1 MSSSSRLPHRA
12 ADGRSI
18 AEQYERSRAPNRD
31 LASAHPEARR
41 DDPAGRSADTDLTSI
56 REARDCLRR
65 ATEAQRVFAR
75 FSQREVDAVVR
86 SMSEGAVGAARRT
99 ASLAHEETGYGVVDD
114 KVLKNL
120 FCSAVVHDSIRD
132 LPTVGVL
139 DELSSGELVV
149 IAEPK
154 GVIAALV
161 PATNPTSTIFFK
173 ALIAV
178 KAGNAIVFSP
188 HPRGRRSGVEATRVV
203 SEAAVAAGAPEGLI
217 QCLEHVTLR
226 GTQELMQHR
235 LCSLILATGGIDM
248 VRAASST
255 GKPTI
260 AVGPGNCPAY
270 IDRSVADPIE
280 AVEMI
285 MAGKTFDHSTACA
298 SEQTIV
304 VDESVS
310 PTVREALSDLGAHFL
325 TPDESRAL
333 GAVLITPEGKPAP
346 DTVGQSPQRLAEHA
360 RISVPAETRLLVA
373 ELGGVGP
380 EHPLSREKL
389 APVLGY
395 CEVASRD
402 EAWTRCNELLRFG
415 GDGHSFVVHA
425 EDPAVI
431 ARFARS
437 RSYRILVNQP
447 ALFGAMG
454 YSAALEPSFMLGT
467 GSWGGTAVADNISA
481 RHLLDLKRVCLPT
494 RDWRGGRTAIA
505 SRAGSHV
512 TPAEPQQSAAV
523 GAHEEAVEQI
533 VRDVMARLFPNG
545 VPERL
550 DR

>member
-1 MSSSSRLPHRA
+1 
-12 ADGRSI
+12 
-18 AEQYERSRAPNRD
+18 
-31 LASAHPEARR
+31 
-41 DDPAGRSADTDLTSI
+41 
-56 REARDCLRR
+56 
-65 ATEAQRVFAR
+65 
-75 FSQREVDAVVR
+75 
-86 SMSEGAVGAARRT
+86 MSEAAVGAAHRT
-99 ASLAHEETGYGVVDD
+99 ASLAHEETGYGIIDD
-114 KVLKNL
+114 KVLKDL
-120 FCSAVVHDSIRD
+120 FNAGAVYDSIRD
-132 LPTVGVL
+132 LPTIGVV
-139 DELSSGELVV
+139 DESPDGDLVV

-161 PATNPTSTIFFK
+161 PATNPTSTVFFK

-178 KAGNAIVFSP
+178 KAGNAIIFSP
-188 HPRGRRSGVEATRVV
+188 HPRGARCGAEAARVV
-203 SEAAVAAGAPEGLI
+203 SDAAIAAGAPDGLI
-217 QCLEHVTLR
+217 QCLEHVSLA
-226 GTQELMQHR
+226 GTQELMRHP
-235 LCSLILATGGIDM
+235 LCNLILATGGIAM
-248 VRAASST
+248 VRAASAT
-255 GKPTI
+255 GKPII
-260 AVGPGNCPAY
+260 AVGPGNCPVF
-270 IDRSVADPIE
+270 IDRSVADPFE

-285 MAGKTFDHSTACA
+285 VASKTFDHSTTCA
-298 SEQTIV
+298 SEQTVV
-304 VDESVS
+304 VDEAVGA
-310 PTVREALSDLGAHFL
+310 TVREALLAQGAHFL
-325 TPDESRAL
+325 SPEESSAL
-333 GAVLITPEGKPAP
+333 GPVLIAPEGTPVP
-346 DTVGQSPQRLAEHA
+346 DSVGQSPQRLAELA
-360 RISVPAETRLLVA
+360 RISVPADARLLVA
-373 ELGGVGP
+373 DLQGVGP

-395 CEVASRD
+395 CTVSSRD
-402 EAWTRCNELLRFG
+402 EAWTRCDQLLRFG